1 MLTENNMNFHFKSAL
16 NSIKRSPFQAL
27 AAVFVLTITFFVGT
41 VLATLIY
48 SSSKLISYFETRPQ
62 VIAFLKSDA
71 TVQTISALEHKLA
84 GDLRVKEVRYVSKEE
99 ALSIYKKVTSENP
112 LLGELVSPSIFPAS
126 LEFSLVDLTHAGE
139 VISEVKEEAIVDSV
153 GFTASLG
160 GEKTLQDVVEKLR
173 SITYHV
179 KIGGIVF
186 VGLLIGTSFLVL
198 VVTLGLRI
206 ATRKEEI
213 EILDLI
219 GAKPA
224 FIRNPIIIESIFY
237 SLIGVFLGWILVF
250 IIVLYITPW
259 IISYFGQIP
268 ILPKEPLGLFELFG
282 FIFAIEAFIGVLLA
296 LIGSFMAFSRARRS
310 R

>member
-1 MLTENNMNFHFKSAL
+1 MNFHLKSAL
-16 NSIKRSPFQAL
+16 NSVKRSPFQAL
-27 AAVFVLTITFFVGT
+27 AAVFVLMITFFVGT
-41 VLATLIY
+41 VLAVLIY
-48 SSSKLISYFETRPQ
+48 SSSKMISYFETRPQ
-62 VIAFLKSDA
+62 VIAFLKNEA
-71 TVQTISALEHKLA
+71 TSQAIAALEHKLA
-84 GDLRVKEVRYVSKEE
+84 ADLRVKEVRYVSKEE
-99 ALSIYKKVTSENP
+99 ALSIYKKVTSDNP

-126 LEFSLVDLTHAGE
+126 LEFSLVDLTHASK

-160 GEKTLQDVVEKLR
+160 GERTLQDVVEKLR
-173 SITYHV
+173 GIARDL
-179 KIGGIVF
+179 KIGGIIF

-224 FIRNPIIIESIFY
+224 FIRNPIMIESVFY
-237 SLIGVFLGWILVF
+237 SLIGVFLGWILTF

-259 IISYFGQIP
+259 TVAYFGPIP
-268 ILPKEPLGLFELFG
+268 ILPKEPLKLVGLFG
-282 FIFAIEAFIGVLLA
+282 FIFAVEAFIGVSLA
-296 LIGSFMAFSRARRS
+296 IIGSFIAFSRARRL